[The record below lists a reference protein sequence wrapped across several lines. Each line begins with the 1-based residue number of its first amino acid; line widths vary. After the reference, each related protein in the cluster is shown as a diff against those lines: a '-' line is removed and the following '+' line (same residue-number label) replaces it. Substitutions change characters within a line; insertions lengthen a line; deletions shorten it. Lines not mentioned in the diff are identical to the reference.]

1 MQYVEKYIYIFFFDK
16 QLIPAAVLPLRFP
29 RRIHDKIE
37 FFFLCPKR
45 IPDALY
51 VIENIPIFNIALPA
65 AVAVFIHDLRR
76 KYFAFTDF
84 RLLFPDTENI
94 EINPIHLL
102 FPSPFQTKLP
112 LKNISHRP
120 PFSLFPSENL
130 LIACSRQRNAPL
142 CYSHY
147 NTSSRTLQGF
157 RKNSPVAARPSA
169 PPALPAMK
177 AQIAC
182 LFARG
187 ML

>member
-65 AVAVFIHDLRR
+65 AVRFLFIISVENTSLLQIFGFFSPIQRIL
-76 KYFAFTDF
+76 KSIQFIFYFRPHSKQNYPCKTYRTNRLF
-84 RLLFPDTENI
+84 RFPHLKTSLLHAP
-94 EINPIHLL
+94 
-102 FPSPFQTKLP
+102 
-112 LKNISHRP
+112 
-120 PFSLFPSENL
+120 
-130 LIACSRQRNAPL
+130 CQRNAPL